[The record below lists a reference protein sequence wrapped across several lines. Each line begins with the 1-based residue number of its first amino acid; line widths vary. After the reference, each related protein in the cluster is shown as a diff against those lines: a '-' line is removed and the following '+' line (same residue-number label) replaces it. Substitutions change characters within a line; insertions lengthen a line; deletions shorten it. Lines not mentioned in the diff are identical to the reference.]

1 MKLQN
6 ALIVCSP
13 TWCLNLVICPVH
25 DWEGKERESKAK
37 AKMDLEGHKKTYEE
51 ETHRGSR
58 VISYER

>member
-1 MKLQN
+1 MEDRKKRFYRG
-6 ALIVCSP
+6 S
-13 TWCLNLVICPVH
+13 CPVH
-25 DWEGKERESKAK
+25 DWEGKERESKAE